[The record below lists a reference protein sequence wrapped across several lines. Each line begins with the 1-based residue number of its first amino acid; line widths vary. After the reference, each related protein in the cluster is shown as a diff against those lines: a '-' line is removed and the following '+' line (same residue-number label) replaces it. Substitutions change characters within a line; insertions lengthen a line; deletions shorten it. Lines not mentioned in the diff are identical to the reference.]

1 MADQVDHQ
9 FAATQY
15 HVADLLG
22 LAVLRDMRAGAKQRH
37 LEGEAARIGRWRD
50 RGAGRGFECGNQR
63 LDVHEWTLPTLSTLP
78 RQTVGPPG
86 GGHEESC
93 LRVGNAEDGVQPC
106 AGRRVL
112 DRKSVV

>member
-1 MADQVDHQ
+1 MIRPPPRSTLFPYTTLFRSHQ

-50 RGAGRGFECGNQR
+50 RGAGRGFECGNHR
-63 LDVHEWTLPTLSTLP
+63 LDVHERS
-78 RQTVGPPG
+78 
-86 GGHEESC
+86 EER
-93 LRVGNAEDGVQPC
+93 RVGKECRSRWSPYH
-106 AGRRVL
+106 
-112 DRKSVV
+112 